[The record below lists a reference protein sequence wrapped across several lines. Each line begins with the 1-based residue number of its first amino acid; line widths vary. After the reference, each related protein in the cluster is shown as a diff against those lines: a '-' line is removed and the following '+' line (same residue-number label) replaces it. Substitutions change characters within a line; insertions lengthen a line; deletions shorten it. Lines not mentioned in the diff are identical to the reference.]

1 MLLLL
6 LGCWLIVV
14 YCIPIPNPPPPTPI
28 NIIQLIAAW
37 KWVAGG
43 GFGDDLDHPLAVE
56 FRLLPSED
64 NVQLW
69 ELLHWWKY
77 VASWMILLMHYLA
90 YFTHCIHWILDFSV
104 NF

>member
-1 MLLLL
+1 MVDCCVL
-6 LGCWLIVV
+6 
-14 YCIPIPNPPPPTPI
+14 YCTPISNPPPPTPI

-77 VASWMILLMHYLA
+77 VASWMILLMIYVAILLIA
-90 YFTHCIHWILDFSV
+90 STGYWISLSIFE
-104 NF
+104 